1 MGSLSIGEDGRVI
14 GYGTE
19 MGAFVRLDDLQSGY
33 AFGQIDRT
41 IIMNPVQTNA
51 RVVIPVS
58 KYADVIRGYP
68 VDTVFYANNYEA
80 VDEGHPVIAPFDSLE
95 KALDVF
101 RSGAVMSKGTTTSSG
116 LVNSFYANIFGPPM
130 YPDLQE
136 RIARQFFQAF
146 FDQKIPVAE
155 LRTQL
160 GISGMEMKGPEIAA
174 RELLDAIKRE
184 AASRS

>member
-1 MGSLSIGEDGRVI
+1 MI
-14 GYGTE
+14 
-19 MGAFVRLDDLQSGY
+19 
-33 AFGQIDRT
+33 
-41 IIMNPVQTNA
+41 
-51 RVVIPVS
+51 
-58 KYADVIRGYP
+58 
-68 VDTVFYANNYEA
+68 TVFYANNYEV
-80 VDEGHPVIAPFDSLE
+80 VDDGHPVIAPFDSLE

-101 RSGAVMSKGTTTSSG
+101 RAGAVMSKGTTTSSG

-160 GISGMEMKGPEIAA
+160 GISGMEMKGPERGRARIA
-174 RELLDAIKRE
+174 
-184 AASRS
+184 